1 MTRWSSVAE
10 REWEMMYVVKPD
22 VESLDDII
30 IKFVAVIE
38 DNGGRILKLDKWGKK
53 PLAYEIQGYE
63 NGLYVLITFASN
75 GKAVVE
81 LDRVVKLTDEVL
93 RHMIIRKGE

>member
-1 MTRWSSVAE
+1 MTKWSNVSE
-10 REWEMMYVVKPD
+10 QEFEMMFITKPD

-30 IKFVAVIE
+30 YKLVAVIE
-38 DNGGRILKLDKWGKK
+38 NNGGRVLKLDKWGKK
-53 PLAYEIQGYE
+53 RLAYEIQGYE
-63 NGLYVLITFASN
+63 NGLYVLVTFASN
-75 GKAVVE
+75 GKALVK